1 MTEAVDRPY
10 VERRVVQSPLFTGRV
25 VDDCE
30 RQFSGLT
37 LVFRG
42 HRNSLTRLI
51 ELLDDAQC
59 HLTRGFTGKRDG
71 QHLLWPIHSRQ
82 QCQQP
87 LRKQLGFSRARG
99 RADAKAA
106 RRIDRFPPN
115 SLI

>member
-25 VDDCE
+25 VDDRE
-30 RQFSGLT
+30 RQFSGLA
-37 LVFRG
+37 LVFRS

-71 QHLLWPIHSRQ
+71 QHLFWPIHSSQ